1 MIRPVADGDAR
12 AIAELEVR
20 AWRWAYVDVVPEEQ
34 MITVDARVARWQGRS
49 AEGAY
54 VAEVEGRVV
63 GVVQVGPDGD
73 DPEAGLLRGL
83 NVEPAA
89 QGAGVGAALYEHAV
103 AALRTAG
110 FATGVLWVF
119 AANGHARG
127 FYERRGWT
135 PDGATGVAA
144 DAPELRYRKNLGT

>member
-1 MIRPVADGDAR
+1 VIRPATDADAR

-20 AWRWAYVDVVPEEQ
+20 AWRWAYTDVVAQED
-34 MITVDARVARWQGRS
+34 MITVADRVARWTGRP
-49 AEGAY
+49 ADGAW

-63 GVVQVGPDGD
+63 GVVQAHADPGD
-73 DPEAGLLRGL
+73 ASLGLLHGL

-89 QGAGVGAALYEHAV
+89 QGAGLGTALYEHAV
-103 AALRTAG
+103 ERLRAAG
-110 FATGVLWVF
+110 CDHATLWVF

-135 PDGATGVAA
+135 PDGATGTAA
-144 DAPELRYRKNLGT
+144 GAPELRYRKDLRS